1 MRTIKLVWWH
11 KESKN
16 ININYHSLTIYMG
29 LMSSFSGNLP
39 AFYSYVAIFV
49 VLLMALLYS
58 FKELVWH
65 VILTLAFFIIIIII
79 IINLTFAFPLS
90 RSSIHLARHYSMF
103 FTFLCEGRGSWT
115 INTAW
120 KASKYAVFSGPYF
133 LVIGL
138 NTEIYAINLR
148 IKAKYT
154 KIRTRKN
161 SVFGHF
167 TQCKITK
174 CSFYLK

>member
-1 MRTIKLVWWH
+1 MSPNIPGNVAKHSGECCQIFRATLPNIPGNVTKHSEEWPETFRGMLLNTI
-11 KESKN
+11 
-16 ININYHSLTIYMG
+16 I
-29 LMSSFSGNLP
+29 
-39 AFYSYVAIFV
+39 
-49 VLLMALLYS
+49 
-58 FKELVWH
+58 
-65 VILTLAFFIIIIII
+65 IIIIII

-103 FTFLCEGRGSWT
+103 FTFLCEGKGSWT

-133 LVIGL
+133 PVIGL